1 MPAEQTYFE
10 DIATEGW
17 VETPAITVTQAHV
30 SLYLGLAGE
39 PADDPAAVPALL
51 PLCLTT
57 GLGWRVPRAPLAV
70 QAFLTVDWEVLKALG
85 VGDTIAVRS
94 RTVQT
99 RSMRDGGLVVE
110 AYEVVDQRGE
120 MVQRGR
126 VTFLVA
132 KRPTR

>member
-10 DIATEGW
+10 DVEAGEHT
-17 VETPAITVTQAHV
+17 ETPAITLTQAHV
-30 SLYLGLAGE
+30 SLYRGLAGE
-39 PADDPAAVPALL
+39 AADDPAAVPSLL

-70 QAFLTVDWEVLKALG
+70 QAFLSVEWEMLKPLT
-85 VGDTIAVRS
+85 VGDTIATRA
-94 RTVQT
+94 RAVQT
-99 RSMRDGGLVVE
+99 RSMRDGGLVIE

-120 MVQRGR
+120 VVQRGR

-132 KRPTR
+132 KRPTP